1 MGSFDEAVANL
12 ATSAGNGAKGFV
24 VTNFLVSLLLSASL
38 N

>member
-1 MGSFDEAVANL
+1 MGSIDEAVTNM

-24 VTNFLVSLLLSASL
+24 VTNFFLSLMLSASL